1 MGRTPSERPARL
13 AEKLTQLRKLMNLSQ
28 SEMVRQLGLEQ
39 KLTREDISKYE
50 RGLRVPPLLML
61 LRYAKAAGVFVDVLI
76 DDELDLPAKLPANPK
91 SEGIVR
97 RSASKSKRNR

>member
-91 SEGIVR
+91 SEGITR
-97 RSASKSKRNR
+97 RSTSKRKHNS